1 MSARVLVVD
10 DLPQNVRLLEAKLA
24 SEYFD
29 VITASSGA
37 EALELIHSESPD
49 IVLLDV
55 MMPEM
60 DGYEVCERIRAD
72 QTVAHLPV
80 IMVSALSDISD
91 RVRGLEAGADDFLSK
106 PVNDVALFARV
117 RSLVRVKMMMDEL
130 RLREQTGNSLGVM
143 GPDTDGD
150 DIETDGAEVL
160 LVADPGISTTSIR
173 LMLEREHTVTEENDP
188 ENAQRRAMERDFDLI
203 IVSQE
208 ISGSDGLRLC
218 SHLRS
223 AERTRQ
229 VPILILVQEEAR
241 EILIKGL
248 ELGINDY
255 LVDPIDSNELRARTR
270 TQIRHKRYQD
280 RLRASYRESV
290 AMAVTDSLTGLYNRR
305 YFDGHLM
312 NLMRQA
318 ASGGKPLSLF
328 MLDIDFFKK
337 VNDTYGHSAGDEV
350 LREFAARLGH
360 NLRGIDLA
368 ARYGGEEFI
377 VAMPDTD
384 LDRAERVA
392 ARLLEEISANPFA
405 IASGPGEIPVT
416 ASIGVTMTD
425 GASDS
430 IRDVVDRADHALYEA
445 KATGRNRVVRA
456 GTETPSPSEAEPLRQ
471 EA

>member
-10 DLPQNVRLLEAKLA
+10 DLPQNVKLLEAKLA

-29 VITASSGA
+29 VITASGGA

-117 RSLVRVKMMMDEL
+117 KSLVRVKMMMDEL
-130 RLREQTGNSLGVM
+130 RLREQTGNSLGVL
-143 GPDTDGD
+143 GPDAEGD
-150 DIETDGAEVL
+150 EIETEGAEVL

-173 LMLEREHTVTEENDP
+173 LMLEREHTVTEKSDP
-188 ENAQRRAMERDFDLI
+188 EDAQRCALEHDFDLI

-208 ISGSDGLRLC
+208 LAGSDGLRLC

-241 EILIKGL
+241 EVLIKGL

-255 LVDPIDSNELRARTR
+255 FN
-270 TQIRHKRYQD
+270 
-280 RLRASYRESV
+280 
-290 AMAVTDSLTGLYNRR
+290 GC
-305 YFDGHLM
+305 
-312 NLMRQA
+312 
-318 ASGGKPLSLF
+318 
-328 MLDIDFFKK
+328 
-337 VNDTYGHSAGDEV
+337 
-350 LREFAARLGH
+350 
-360 NLRGIDLA
+360 
-368 ARYGGEEFI
+368 
-377 VAMPDTD
+377 
-384 LDRAERVA
+384 
-392 ARLLEEISANPFA
+392 
-405 IASGPGEIPVT
+405 
-416 ASIGVTMTD
+416 
-425 GASDS
+425 
-430 IRDVVDRADHALYEA
+430 
-445 KATGRNRVVRA
+445 
-456 GTETPSPSEAEPLRQ
+456 
-471 EA
+471 